1 MYVYVFVYKHELMI
15 SLKEDHL
22 MTLKES
28 RWICVSVWR
37 EKRKVT
43 DILIIYIS
51 KFSEEDILLQ
61 LQHMFANWHDQMN
74 CNTFHSSV
82 LHTLCSYNQA
92 FESYFTTSK
101 AMHGAQ
107 RHSVHCWW
115 SHGHADIPFQDN

>member
-15 SLKEDHL
+15 SLKENHL

-51 KFSEEDILLQ
+51 KFSEEEILLQ
-61 LQHMFANWHDQMN
+61 LQHMFANWPDQMN
-74 CNTFHSSV
+74 CNTFHSSG
-82 LHTLCSYNQA
+82 LHTLCSYNQV
-92 FESYFTTSK
+92 FES
-101 AMHGAQ
+101 
-107 RHSVHCWW
+107 
-115 SHGHADIPFQDN
+115 

>member
-1 MYVYVFVYKHELMI
+1 MALKIYTQVTYGLNKLYFEIYMYVYVFVYKHELMI

-51 KFSEEDILLQ
+51 KFSEEEILLQ
-61 LQHMFANWHDQMN
+61 LQHMFAN
-74 CNTFHSSV
+74 
-82 LHTLCSYNQA
+82 
-92 FESYFTTSK
+92 
-101 AMHGAQ
+101 
-107 RHSVHCWW
+107 
-115 SHGHADIPFQDN
+115 